1 MFFFFFF
8 FVVIIVFFLER
19 DLENGC
25 VDKRTLLCLFLPREK
40 ERERE
45 RKKRAVLL
53 FLLFLF
59 LFFLNTQSR
68 FARARNA
75 DDTTTWSGV
84 CARIFPL

>member
-1 MFFFFFF
+1 MSLYITSFFFFETLNWLWCVFFFFFF
-8 FVVIIVFFLER
+8 FVIVFFLER

-59 LFFLNTQSR
+59 LFF
-68 FARARNA
+68 
-75 DDTTTWSGV
+75 
-84 CARIFPL
+84 

>member
-1 MFFFFFF
+1 VFFFFFF
-8 FVVIIVFFLER
+8 FVVIVFFLER

-45 RKKRAVLL
+45 KETRSVAIPSLSL
-53 FLLFLF
+53 S
-59 LFFLNTQSR
+59 FFLNTQSR